1 MERGHRGMACSGVHS
16 GSHGNS
22 TEDVQALLE
31 EDGCEGGLEPGLEGL
46 SVPCSAV

>member
-1 MERGHRGMACSGVHS
+1 MERGHHGMACSGVHS